1 MSWLIYC
8 ILACQQP
15 KKLLAPAGVDGKPV
29 RFVGDNG
36 LYAVIS
42 QFVPPALQPPIEQL
56 HAYAHVVA
64 ALHAQCPVIPLR
76 YGCVAQEMPQVMQK
90 IAERHEEYGILL
102 GELADC
108 VELGIRMQP
117 PSGEA
122 SAAAIAAPA
131 CPGTTGTDF
140 LRHRAEHYARE
151 AQWRHACEQMITRC
165 GQALDGWW
173 VKSANDPP
181 NPLSPWVSVYF
192 LVRRNGVAAFQ
203 QAFEVYRSKES
214 AKMLLTGPWP
224 PYNFVT
230 SACHSTTP
238 GSRLIKQGWRIGHG
252 V

>member
-1 MSWLIYC
+1 MNWLIYC
-8 ILACQQP
+8 IIACKQP
-15 KKLLAPAGVDGKPV
+15 KNSIFPVGVDGNAV
-29 RFVGDNG
+29 QIVGNNC

-42 QFVPPALQPPIEQL
+42 QFVPSSFQPTIEQL
-56 HAYAHVVA
+56 HTYAHVISA
-64 ALHAQCPVIPLR
+64 MHSHGAVIPLR
-76 YGCVAQEMPQVMQK
+76 YGCVAQEVSQVMQK
-90 IAERHEEYGILL
+90 MAEHHEEYELLL

-117 PSGEA
+117 PSRDA
-122 SAAAIAAPA
+122 SAAAIAAPV
-131 CPGTTGTDF
+131 CPGTAGTDF

-151 AQWRHACEQMITRC
+151 AQWHHACEQMIARC
-165 GQALDGWW
+165 GQALEGWW

-181 NPLSPWVSVYF
+181 NPLTPWVSVYF

-203 QAFEVYRSKES
+203 QAFDIYRSKES